1 MYQENYNN
9 NILSPS
15 SINHNNKAIHKLKEL
30 SRKLQH
36 NYDSPKNITNQ
47 ILFNNTN
54 HLHKN
59 IVSSF

>member
-30 SRKLQH
+30 SRKL
-36 NYDSPKNITNQ
+36 
-47 ILFNNTN
+47 
-54 HLHKN
+54 
-59 IVSSF
+59 